1 MTEENKKPDYIGN
14 IIVFILLGLLLYAG
28 FISYKSID
36 WNVLNRLE
44 SEKLVLP
51 TPIPTSSALQNATSS
66 AITATGSATSTS
78 SSTKK

>member
-14 IIVFILLGLLLYAG
+14 TIVFILLGLLLYAG
-28 FISYKSID
+28 FLSYKSID

-44 SEKLVLP
+44 SENLILP
-51 TPIPTSSALQNATSS
+51 TPIPTNSVLNATQSAIATSS
-66 AITATGSATSTS
+66 ATN

>member
-36 WNVLNRLE
+36 WNVLKRLE
-44 SEKLVLP
+44 NTPLVLP
-51 TPIPTSSALQNATSS
+51 TPIPTNSILQNT
-66 AITATGSATSTS
+66 TNSATSTS